1 MFVIKVHDDE
11 SLQWAEVQDPTPA
24 EDEMVVQVHAAAVNR
39 ADLLQRAGKY
49 PPPPGAAPWMGLEV
63 AGIVTQIGSQVTDK
77 RFKCGGRVC
86 ALLPGGGY
94 AQQAIVRP
102 ELTMP
107 LPEGL
112 TMQEAASLPEVFA
125 TAWLNLV
132 NEANLQSGETVF
144 IHAGAS
150 GVGIAAIQIAKHL
163 GAYVVTS
170 VGGQKKV
177 EAVRQLGAD
186 RIIDHHQEDV
196 GTVLAELNDAGHP
209 VNVVL
214 DCVGGMQLGE
224 HISNLALNGR
234 WILIATLGGPET
246 KLNLRAILTRRLRL
260 IGSTLR
266 SRTPQHKA
274 QIISQLTEQLWP
286 QFKTGR
292 IKPMVYKTLPIQQ
305 ADAAHAILQRRENI
319 GKVVLSVQPQ
329 IT

>member
-11 SLQWAEVQDPTPA
+11 SLEWTSVADPIPA
-24 EDEMVVQVHAAAVNR
+24 DDEMVVEVHAAAVNR

-49 PPPPGAAPWMGLEV
+49 PPPPGSAPWMGLEV
-63 AGIVTQIGSQVTDK
+63 SGVVKQIGSQVVDS
-77 RFKCGGRVC
+77 RFKIGDSVC

-102 ELTMP
+102 ELAMP
-107 LPEGL
+107 IPEGVS
-112 TMQEAASLPEVFA
+112 MQEAASLPEVFA

-132 NEANLQSGETVF
+132 GEANLQSGETVF

-163 GAYVVTS
+163 GARVVTS
-170 VGGQKKV
+170 VGGLKKA
-177 EAVRQLGAD
+177 EAVKQLGAD

-196 GTVLAELNDAGHP
+196 GKVLEELKDADQP

-224 HISNLALNGR
+224 HLPNLAMNGR

-266 SRTPQHKA
+266 SRTPQQKA

-286 QFKTGR
+286 QFKVGK

-305 ADAAHAILQRRENI
+305 ADDAHAILKRRENI
-319 GKVVLSVQPQ
+319 GKVVLTVQDED
-329 IT
+329 